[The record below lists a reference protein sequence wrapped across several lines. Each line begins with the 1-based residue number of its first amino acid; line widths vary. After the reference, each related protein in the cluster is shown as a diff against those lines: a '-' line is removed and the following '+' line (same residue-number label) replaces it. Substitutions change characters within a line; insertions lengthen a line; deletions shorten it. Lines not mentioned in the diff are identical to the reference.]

1 MKKTEIEKIEKIIT
15 EYQNEI
21 YGLADDIYEHP
32 EIRYQEYYAYERYI
46 EYLKSLP
53 VDVEEHAAGIDTA
66 FVARYRQGEG
76 GNCVAFL
83 AEYDALEKMGHG
95 CGHNLLGAASLM
107 AFLVTIR
114 YMKYKKIQ
122 GEIRLYGCP
131 AEEGGAGKARM
142 VKEGAFQGINKVL
155 TWHPADYNAITSGS
169 SLANRQLLFRF
180 HGKSAHASIA
190 PHLGRS
196 ALDACELMNVGVNY
210 LREHVLPATRIH
222 YAYQNAGGKSPN
234 IVPEEAEILYQIRA
248 PKSTYVDEVCRRVL
262 DIAQGAALMTGTEVV
277 NQEIS
282 RVEELRPCHELE
294 RLLYENMKRTTPV
307 VYTDQERTWA
317 ECIAREN
324 ISCTLDDLIERCD
337 NYVDGTQMKKILS
350 SHKGDSIYD
359 FVVPYMPDDEPHAY
373 SSDVGDV
380 SGVCDTAQ
388 FAACTWAANTMEH
401 TNAVVRQGK
410 SSIAHKGMSFAA
422 SVLAATAI
430 DCL

>member
-15 EYQNEI
+15 EYQKAI
-21 YGLADDIYEHP
+21 YCLADDIYEHP
-32 EIRYQEYYAYERYI
+32 ETKYQEYYAYERYI
-46 EYLKSLP
+46 GYLKSLP
-53 VDVEEHAAGIDTA
+53 VDVEERTACIDTA
-66 FVARYRQGEG
+66 FVASFRQGEAG
-76 GNCVAFL
+76 DCVAFL

-107 AFLVTIR
+107 AFLASIQ
-114 YMKYKKIQ
+114 YMKNKGIQ

-131 AEEGGAGKARM
+131 AEEGGAGKAKM
-142 VKEGAFQGINKVL
+142 VKAGAFQGVNKVL

-169 SLANRQLLFRF
+169 SLANRQILFQF

-210 LREHVLPATRIH
+210 LREHVLPDTRIH
-222 YAYQNAGGKSPN
+222 YAYQNTGGKSPN

-248 PKSTYVDEVCRRVL
+248 PKSTYVDEVCQRVL

-277 NQEIS
+277 NRDIS

-294 RLLYENMKRTTPV
+294 KLLYENMKMTTPV
-307 VYTDQERTWA
+307 VYTNQERAWA
-317 ECIAREN
+317 ESIVKEN
-324 ISCTLDDLIERCD
+324 GFCTLDDLIERCD
-337 NYVDGTQMKKILS
+337 NYTDSTQMKEMLS
-350 SHKGDSIYD
+350 SHIGDPIYN
-359 FVVPYMPDDEPHAY
+359 FVVPYMPDDAPHSY
-373 SSDVGDV
+373 SSDVGNV

-401 TNAVVRQGK
+401 TNAVVKQGK
-410 SSIAHKGMSFAA
+410 STIAHKGISFAA
-422 SVLAATAI
+422 TVLAATAI
-430 DCL
+430 DCI